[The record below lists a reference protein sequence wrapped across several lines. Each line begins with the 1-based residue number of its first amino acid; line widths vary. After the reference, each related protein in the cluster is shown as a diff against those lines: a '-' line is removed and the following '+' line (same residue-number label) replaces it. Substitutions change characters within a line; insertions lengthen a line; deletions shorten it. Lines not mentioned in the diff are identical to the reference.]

1 MLRSTGSVVRLVP
14 AGPRCFD
21 QKRSP
26 SSTSGIVT
34 TAERKGPDENNRA
47 RSRKG
52 KSVENKKRRRGRPA
66 WQRKPDDTPFR
77 DGNRD
82 RLVGLLTERAA
93 RTLCYYLSETNLNVH
108 HWLMSY
114 MQKYPIPRSGA
125 WDDVSGET
133 FLRNLL
139 SMPLELAKWTTGRD
153 PLYDNIPGCG
163 VDPRNLA
170 QRIMAIR
177 SQVAVEF
184 IEDLKEVSE
193 ENSLLLRESLVTS
206 LSLSFDSLPV
216 ADKNTSASR
225 AMPELNIPDK
235 DINI

>member
-1 MLRSTGSVVRLVP
+1 MRKSNSAP
-14 AGPRCFD
+14 KSKFA
-21 QKRSP
+21 
-26 SSTSGIVT
+26 I
-34 TAERKGPDENNRA
+34 TAERKRPEDNNRA

-52 KSVENKKRRRGRPA
+52 KSVENQKRRKGRPA

-108 HWLMSY
+108 HWLMTY

-133 FLRNLL
+133 FLRKLL
-139 SMPLELAKWTTGRD
+139 SMPTEHAKWTTGRD

-177 SQVAVEF
+177 SQVALEF

-193 ENSLLLRESLVTS
+193 ENSVLLRESLVAS
-206 LSLSFDSLPV
+206 LSLSFDTLPVAEKDTLPV
-216 ADKNTSASR
+216 ADKDSSTSA
-225 AMPELNIPDK
+225 
-235 DINI
+235 

>member
-1 MLRSTGSVVRLVP
+1 MLRSAGSVAGLVP
-14 AGPRCFD
+14 SGCPRDFHRMR
-21 QKRSP
+21 KSNSAP
-26 SSTSGIVT
+26 KSKSVI
-34 TAERKGPDENNRA
+34 TAERKRPEDNNRA

-52 KSVENKKRRRGRPA
+52 KSVENQKRRKGRPA

-108 HWLMSY
+108 HWLMTY

-133 FLRNLL
+133 FLRKLL
-139 SMPLELAKWTTGRD
+139 SMPTEHAKWTTGRD
-153 PLYDNIPGCG
+153 PLYDNSHGCG

-177 SQVAVEF
+177 SQVALEF

-193 ENSLLLRESLVTS
+193 ENSVLLRESLVAS

-216 ADKNTSASR
+216 ADKDSSTSA
-225 AMPELNIPDK
+225 
-235 DINI
+235 

>member
-1 MLRSTGSVVRLVP
+1 MLRSAGPVAGLVP
-14 AGPRCFD
+14 SVCPRCFHRMR
-21 QKRSP
+21 KSNSAP
-26 SSTSGIVT
+26 KSKFAI
-34 TAERKGPDENNRA
+34 TAERKRPEDNNRA

-52 KSVENKKRRRGRPA
+52 KSVENQKRRKGRPA

-108 HWLMSY
+108 HWLMTY

-133 FLRNLL
+133 FLRKLL
-139 SMPLELAKWTTGRD
+139 SMPTEHAKWTT
-153 PLYDNIPGCG
+153 
-163 VDPRNLA
+163 
-170 QRIMAIR
+170 IR
-177 SQVAVEF
+177 SQVALEF

-193 ENSLLLRESLVTS
+193 ENSVLLRESLVAS
-206 LSLSFDSLPV
+206 LSLSFDTLPVAEKDTLPV
-216 ADKNTSASR
+216 ADKDSSTSA
-225 AMPELNIPDK
+225 
-235 DINI
+235 